1 MKFTKFGTEFEI
13 DEVLIAEDEKE
24 IRKKLDEY
32 FSGKRTVFDLEVI
45 FPDDF
50 TGNVMREM
58 VRIPYGETRSYGEIA
73 ESLDSSAVA
82 VGQACGR
89 NPVPLIVPCHRVTG
103 KSSLGGYGYGKGV
116 KDRLLR
122 LEGADF

>member
-103 KSSLGGYGYGKGV
+103 KSSLGGYGYGKEV